1 VRSNSKVINQKKVS
15 AGVGIGL
22 VLVLLVGIFVW
33 PGTGGNSNNVRK
45 NDGPTY
51 VVAPVERRTLTDEI
65 TVRGE
70 IRRDQLQ
77 RITANVDGQVSSVL
91 VDDGD
96 TINAGDVLYA
106 IDGRAAVAV
115 DGEFSFFRRLDVGS
129 DGPDVLQLETI
140 LSANGYE
147 VGTVDQLF
155 TEETRSG
162 LRDWQITRGYGGAS
176 PEPNENIIISLS
188 SNTAGYSIGAQN
200 TIAIEL
206 QPSVPDQSMT
216 SANNSWENQSA
227 LYSEETMRTHEF
239 IPATFAFQNNV
250 LQDDRPIIEVTVNP
264 GSVIEGET
272 ATFTFTSDV
281 AMPSDTVI
289 DYVVAG
295 SATAE
300 DDYDDGPLDGSFIF
314 PAGAQSFDLQIETLT
329 DNEIESAEELI
340 IEVGEGFSV
349 SDNLPYRLGALREAK
364 LEITSPAGDVQT
376 IEIRSITPTVSEG
389 GNLTFEFQTD
399 KISNE
404 DTIIK
409 ISVWGTATSGSDFI
423 AEDLEVELPANE
435 KTVSLTFQTRND
447 SQVETD
453 EELWVTIVNNPN
465 ETYAIGSPKSALGL
479 IESNDLPELTISGG
493 GGIGE
498 GGNAE
503 FVINANQPVTEDTSI
518 NYSLRGSATAGK
530 DYKELPGT
538 VIMPAGQSQVT
549 VQIET
554 IDDDVLFLP
563 GDMVVASWPARI
575 GTVSVDDG
583 EFILL
588 GQQVLTLTEP
598 DFTITLTLNPTDR
611 GNLEVGMDVEVELQA
626 SDQDAVPGVILELD
640 ETATVTA
647 DGSERYE
654 GVIQTFEDLDAV
666 DGANVNVDVTR
677 EEKIDVI
684 TVPVAAVLQDG
695 QGNDVVRVVLTD
707 GTTRQVQVKVGL
719 SEGAYVEITE
729 GLSGEELVLVET

>member
-1 VRSNSKVINQKKVS
+1 MNNQKKIF
-15 AGVGIGL
+15 AGIGIGL
-22 VLVLLVGIFVW
+22 VLVLLVGVFVW
-33 PGTGGNSNNVRK
+33 PGTGGNSNNTQR

-51 VVAPVERRTLTDEI
+51 VVAPVERRTLSDEI

-140 LSANGYE
+140 LSESGYD

-162 LRDWQITRGYGGAS
+162 LRDWQIARGYGGAS

-206 QPSVPDQSMT
+206 QPSVPDQSLT
-216 SANNSWENQSA
+216 SAKSSWETQTA
-227 LYSEETMRTHEF
+227 LYSQNTMNAGAF
-239 IPATFAFQNNV
+239 VPANFASQNNV
-250 LQDDRPIIEVTVNP
+250 LQDDRPVIEVSVNP
-264 GSVIEGET
+264 GSVVEGET
-272 ATFTFTSDV
+272 ATFTFTSDIPM
-281 AMPSDTVI
+281 ASDTVI
-289 DYVVAG
+289 DYVVTG
-295 SATAE
+295 SATADDDYE
-300 DDYDDGPLDGSFIF
+300 DDPLDGSFIF

-349 SDNLPYRLGALREAK
+349 GDNLPYRLGALREAK

-376 IEIRSITPTVSEG
+376 IEIRSITPSVSEG

-404 DTIIK
+404 DTMIK

-423 AEDLEVELPANE
+423 AEDLEVELPANQE
-435 KTVSLTFQTRND
+435 TVSLTFQTRND
-447 SQVETD
+447 SQVEPD
-453 EELWVTIVNNPN
+453 EELWVTILSNPN
-465 ETYAIGSPKSALGL
+465 ETYAIGSPKSALGI

-503 FVINANQPVTEDTSI
+503 FVINADQPVTEDTSI
-518 NYSLRGSATAGK
+518 NYTLRGSATPGK

-611 GNLEVGMDVEVELQA
+611 GNLEVGMEVEVEIQA

-640 ETATVTA
+640 ETATVAA

>member
-1 VRSNSKVINQKKVS
+1 MNNQKKIF
-15 AGVGIGL
+15 AGIGIGL
-22 VLVLLVGIFVW
+22 VLVLLVGVFVW
-33 PGTGGNSNNVRK
+33 PGTGGNSNNAQR

-51 VVAPVERRTLTDEI
+51 VVAPVERRTLSDEI

-140 LSANGYE
+140 LSESGYD

-162 LRDWQITRGYGGAS
+162 LRDWQIARGYGGAS

-188 SNTAGYSIGAQN
+188 SNSAGYSIGAQN

-206 QPSVPDQSMT
+206 QPSVPDQSLT
-216 SANNSWENQSA
+216 SAKSSWETQTA
-227 LYSEETMRTHEF
+227 LYSQNTMNAEAF
-239 IPATFAFQNNV
+239 VPANFASQNNV
-250 LQDDRPIIEVTVNP
+250 LQDDRPVIEVSVNP
-264 GSVIEGET
+264 GSVVEGET
-272 ATFTFTSDV
+272 ATFTFTSDIPM
-281 AMPSDTVI
+281 ASDTVI
-289 DYVVAG
+289 DYVVTG
-295 SATAE
+295 SATADDDYE
-300 DDYDDGPLDGSFIF
+300 DDPLDGSFIF

-349 SDNLPYRLGALREAK
+349 GDNLPYRLGALREAK

-376 IEIRSITPTVSEG
+376 IEIRSITPSVSEG

-404 DTIIK
+404 DTMIK

-423 AEDLEVELPANE
+423 AEDLEVELPANQE
-435 KTVSLTFQTRND
+435 TVSLTFQTRND
-447 SQVETD
+447 SQVEPD
-453 EELWVTIVNNPN
+453 EELWVTILSNPN
-465 ETYAIGSPKSALGL
+465 ETYAIGSPKSALGI

-503 FVINANQPVTEDTSI
+503 FVINADQPVTEDTSI
-518 NYSLRGSATAGK
+518 NYTLRGSATPGK

-611 GNLEVGMDVEVELQA
+611 GNLEVGMEVEVEIQA

-640 ETATVTA
+640 ETATVAA

>member
-1 VRSNSKVINQKKVS
+1 MNNQKKIF
-15 AGVGIGL
+15 AGIGIGL
-22 VLVLLVGIFVW
+22 VLILLVGVFVW
-33 PGTGGNSNNVRK
+33 PGTGGNSNNTQR

-51 VVAPVERRTLTDEI
+51 VVAPVERRTLSDEI

-140 LSANGYE
+140 LSESGYD

-162 LRDWQITRGYGGAS
+162 LRSWQIARGYGGAS

-206 QPSVPDQSMT
+206 QPSVPDQSLT
-216 SANNSWENQSA
+216 SAKSSWETQTA
-227 LYSEETMRTHEF
+227 LYSQNTMNAEAF
-239 IPATFAFQNNV
+239 VPANFASQNNV
-250 LQDDRPIIEVTVNP
+250 LQDDRPVIEVSVNP
-264 GSVIEGET
+264 GSVVEGET
-272 ATFTFTSDV
+272 ATFTFTSDIPM
-281 AMPSDTVI
+281 ASDTVI
-289 DYVVAG
+289 DYVVTG
-295 SATAE
+295 SATADDDYE
-300 DDYDDGPLDGSFIF
+300 DDPLDGSFIF

-349 SDNLPYRLGALREAK
+349 GDNLPYRLGALREAK

-376 IEIRSITPTVSEG
+376 IEIRSITPSVSEG

-423 AEDLEVELPANE
+423 AEDLEVELPANQE
-435 KTVSLTFQTRND
+435 TVSLTFQTRND
-447 SQVETD
+447 SQVEPD
-453 EELWVTIVNNPN
+453 EELWVTILSNPN
-465 ETYAIGSPKSALGL
+465 ETYAIGSPKSALGI

-503 FVINANQPVTEDTSI
+503 FVINADQPVTEDTSI
-518 NYSLRGSATAGK
+518 NYTLRGSATPGK

-611 GNLEVGMDVEVELQA
+611 GNLEVGMEVEVELQA

-640 ETATVTA
+640 ETATVAA

>member
-1 VRSNSKVINQKKVS
+1 MNNQKKIF
-15 AGVGIGL
+15 AGIGIGL
-22 VLVLLVGIFVW
+22 VLILLVGVFVW
-33 PGTGGNSNNVRK
+33 PGTGGNSNNTQR

-51 VVAPVERRTLTDEI
+51 VVAPVERRTLSDEI

-140 LSANGYE
+140 LSESGYD

-162 LRDWQITRGYGGAS
+162 LRDWQIARGYGGAS

-206 QPSVPDQSMT
+206 QPSVPDQSLT
-216 SANNSWENQSA
+216 SAKSSWETQTA
-227 LYSEETMRTHEF
+227 LYSQNTMNAEAF
-239 IPATFAFQNNV
+239 VPANFASQNNV
-250 LQDDRPIIEVTVNP
+250 LQDDRPVIEVSVNP
-264 GSVIEGET
+264 SSVVEGET
-272 ATFTFTSDV
+272 ATFTFTSDIPM
-281 AMPSDTVI
+281 ASDTVI
-289 DYVVAG
+289 DYVVTG
-295 SATAE
+295 SATADDDYE
-300 DDYDDGPLDGSFIF
+300 DDPLDGSFIF

-349 SDNLPYRLGALREAK
+349 GDNLPYRLGALREAK

-376 IEIRSITPTVSEG
+376 IEIRSITPSVSEG

-404 DTIIK
+404 DTMIK

-423 AEDLEVELPANE
+423 AEDLEVELPANQE
-435 KTVSLTFQTRND
+435 TVSLTFQTRND
-447 SQVETD
+447 SQVEPD
-453 EELWVTIVNNPN
+453 EELWVTILSNPN
-465 ETYAIGSPKSALGL
+465 ETYAIGSPKSALGI

-503 FVINANQPVTEDTSI
+503 FVINADQPVTEDTSI
-518 NYSLRGSATAGK
+518 NYTLRGSATPGK

-611 GNLEVGMDVEVELQA
+611 GNLEVGMEVEVELQA

-640 ETATVTA
+640 ETATVAA

>member
-1 VRSNSKVINQKKVS
+1 MNNQKKIF
-15 AGVGIGL
+15 AGIGIGL
-22 VLVLLVGIFVW
+22 VLILLVGVFVW
-33 PGTGGNSNNVRK
+33 PGTGGNSNNTQR

-51 VVAPVERRTLTDEI
+51 VVAPVERRTLSDEI

-140 LSANGYE
+140 LSESGYD

-162 LRDWQITRGYGGAS
+162 LRSWQIARGYGGAS

-206 QPSVPDQSMT
+206 QPSVPDQSLT
-216 SANNSWENQSA
+216 SAKSSWETQTA
-227 LYSEETMRTHEF
+227 LYSQNTMNAEAF
-239 IPATFAFQNNV
+239 VPANFASQNNV
-250 LQDDRPIIEVTVNP
+250 LQDDRPVIEVSVNP
-264 GSVIEGET
+264 SSVVEGET
-272 ATFTFTSDV
+272 ATFTFTSDIPM
-281 AMPSDTVI
+281 ASDTVI
-289 DYVVAG
+289 DYVVTG
-295 SATAE
+295 SATADDDYE
-300 DDYDDGPLDGSFIF
+300 DDPLDGSFIF

-349 SDNLPYRLGALREAK
+349 GDNLPYRLGALREAK

-376 IEIRSITPTVSEG
+376 IEIRSITPSVSEG

-423 AEDLEVELPANE
+423 AEDLEVELPANQE
-435 KTVSLTFQTRND
+435 TVSLTFQTRND
-447 SQVETD
+447 SQVEPD
-453 EELWVTIVNNPN
+453 EELWVTILSNPN
-465 ETYAIGSPKSALGL
+465 ETYAIGSPKSALGI

-503 FVINANQPVTEDTSI
+503 FVINADQPVTEDTSI
-518 NYSLRGSATAGK
+518 NYTLRGSATPGK

-611 GNLEVGMDVEVELQA
+611 GNLEVGMEVEVELQA

>member
-1 VRSNSKVINQKKVS
+1 MKNQKNVLIFS
-15 AGVGIGL
+15 GIG
-22 VLVLLVGIFVW
+22 VVVLLLIGVFVW
-33 PGTGGNSNNVRK
+33 PGTGGGNSATK
-45 NDGPTY
+45 STDGPTY
-51 VVAPVERRTLTDEI
+51 VVAPVERRTLSDDI

-77 RITANVDGQVSSVL
+77 RITSGVDGQVSSVL
-91 VDDGD
+91 VEDGD

-115 DGEFSFFRRLDVGS
+115 DGEFSFFRKLDVGS

-140 LSANGYE
+140 LSENGYE
-147 VGTVDQLF
+147 VGIVDQLY

-162 LRDWQITRGYGGAS
+162 LREWQISRGYGGAS
-176 PEPNENIIISLS
+176 PEPNENIIVSLS
-188 SNTAGYSIGAQN
+188 SNSAGYTIGAKN

-206 QPSVPDQSMT
+206 QPSVPDQTISSNDNNWEAKYALFAT
-216 SANNSWENQSA
+216 NNSEDV
-227 LYSEETMRTHEF
+227 LFT
-239 IPATFAFQNNV
+239 PANFVFQN
-250 LQDDRPIIEVTVNP
+250 DRPIIEIAVNP
-264 GSVIEGET
+264 NSVTEGES
-272 ATFTFTSDV
+272 ATFTFTSDIP
-281 AMPSDTVI
+281 MPSDTLI
-289 DYVVAG
+289 EYVASG
-295 SATAE
+295 SATAG
-300 DDYDDGPLDGSFIF
+300 DDFNDDPLTGTFIF
-314 PAGAQSFDLQIETLT
+314 PAGASSYDLVVATLT
-329 DNEIESAEELI
+329 DDEIESPEELI
-340 IEVGEGFSV
+340 IEVGDGFLTNDTDAYV
-349 SDNLPYRLGALREAK
+349 PGPLNEAS
-364 LEITSPAGDVQT
+364 LEITSPSGDVQT
-376 IEIRSITPTVSEG
+376 IEVRSLTATTSEG
-389 GNLTFEFQTD
+389 GNITFEFETD

-409 ISVWGTATSGSDFI
+409 ISVWGTATSGSDYL
-423 AEDLEVELPANE
+423 AEDLEVELPANQE
-435 KTVSLTFQTRND
+435 TVSLTFQTRND
-447 SQVETD
+447 SLVEPD
-453 EELWVTIVNNPN
+453 EELWVTVLTNAD
-465 ETYAIGSPKSALGL
+465 ETYSVGSPKSALGV
-479 IESNDLPELTISGG
+479 IESDDLPELTISGG

-503 FVINANQPVTEDTSI
+503 FVIKADQPVVEDTSI
-518 NYSLRGSATAGK
+518 NYRLSGSATAGQ
-530 DYKELPGT
+530 DYNELPGT
-538 VIMPAGQSQVT
+538 VIMLAGESQVT

-554 IDDDVLFLP
+554 IDDDVVFLP

-611 GNLEVGMDVEVELQA
+611 GNLEVGMEVEVELQA

-640 ETATVTA
+640 ETATVSS

-677 EEKIDVI
+677 EEKVDVI

-719 SEGAYVEITE
+719 SEGAFVEITE
-729 GLSGEELVLVET
+729 GLSGDELVLVET

>member
-1 VRSNSKVINQKKVS
+1 LNNQKKIF
-15 AGVGIGL
+15 AGIGIGL
-22 VLVLLVGIFVW
+22 VLILLVGVFVW
-33 PGTGGNSNNVRK
+33 PGTGGNSNNTQR

-51 VVAPVERRTLTDEI
+51 VVAPVERRTLSDEI

-140 LSANGYE
+140 LSESGYD

-162 LRDWQITRGYGGAS
+162 LRSWQIARGYGGAS

-206 QPSVPDQSMT
+206 QPSVPDQSLT
-216 SANNSWENQSA
+216 SAKSSWETQTA
-227 LYSEETMRTHEF
+227 LYSQNTMNAEAF
-239 IPATFAFQNNV
+239 VPANFASQNNV
-250 LQDDRPIIEVTVNP
+250 LQDDRPVIEVSVNP
-264 GSVIEGET
+264 SSVVEGET
-272 ATFTFTSDV
+272 ATFTFTSDIPM
-281 AMPSDTVI
+281 ASDTVI
-289 DYVVAG
+289 DYVVTG
-295 SATAE
+295 SATADDDYE
-300 DDYDDGPLDGSFIF
+300 DDPLDGSFIF

-349 SDNLPYRLGALREAK
+349 GDNLPYRLGALREAK

-376 IEIRSITPTVSEG
+376 IEIRSITPSVSEG

-409 ISVWGTATSGSDFI
+409 ISVWGTAKSGSDFI
-423 AEDLEVELPANE
+423 AEDLEVELPANQE
-435 KTVSLTFQTRND
+435 TVSLTFQTRND
-447 SQVETD
+447 SQVEPD
-453 EELWVTIVNNPN
+453 EELWVTILSNPN
-465 ETYAIGSPKSALGL
+465 ETYAIGSPKSALGI

-503 FVINANQPVTEDTSI
+503 FVINADQPVTEDTSI
-518 NYSLRGSATAGK
+518 NYTLRGSATPGK

-611 GNLEVGMDVEVELQA
+611 GNLEVGMEVEVELQA

>member
-1 VRSNSKVINQKKVS
+1 MNNQKKIF
-15 AGVGIGL
+15 AGIGIGL
-22 VLVLLVGIFVW
+22 VLVLLVGVFVW
-33 PGTGGNSNNVRK
+33 PGTGGNSSNTQR

-51 VVAPVERRTLTDEI
+51 VVAPVERRTLSDEI

-140 LSANGYE
+140 LSESGYD

-162 LRDWQITRGYGGAS
+162 LRSWQIARGYGGAS

-206 QPSVPDQSMT
+206 QPSVPDQSLT
-216 SANNSWENQSA
+216 SAKSSWETQTA
-227 LYSEETMRTHEF
+227 LYSQNTMNAEAF
-239 IPATFAFQNNV
+239 VPANFASQNNV
-250 LQDDRPIIEVTVNP
+250 LQDDRPVIEVSVNP
-264 GSVIEGET
+264 SSVVEGET
-272 ATFTFTSDV
+272 ATFTFTSDIPM
-281 AMPSDTVI
+281 ASDTVI
-289 DYVVAG
+289 DYVVTG
-295 SATAE
+295 SATADDDYE
-300 DDYDDGPLDGSFIF
+300 DDPLDGSFIF

-349 SDNLPYRLGALREAK
+349 GDNLPYRLGALREAK

-376 IEIRSITPTVSEG
+376 IEIRSITPSVSEG

-423 AEDLEVELPANE
+423 AEDLEVELPANQE
-435 KTVSLTFQTRND
+435 TVSLTFQTRND
-447 SQVETD
+447 SQVEPD
-453 EELWVTIVNNPN
+453 EELWVTILSNPN
-465 ETYAIGSPKSALGL
+465 ETYAIGSPKSALGI

-503 FVINANQPVTEDTSI
+503 FVINADQPVTEDTSI
-518 NYSLRGSATAGK
+518 NYTLRGSATPGK

-611 GNLEVGMDVEVELQA
+611 GNLEVGMEVEVELQA

-640 ETATVTA
+640 ETATVAA

>member
-1 VRSNSKVINQKKVS
+1 MNNQKKIF
-15 AGVGIGL
+15 AGIGIGL
-22 VLVLLVGIFVW
+22 VLILLVGVFVW
-33 PGTGGNSNNVRK
+33 PGTGGNSNNTQR

-51 VVAPVERRTLTDEI
+51 VVAPVERRTLSDEI

-140 LSANGYE
+140 LSESGYD

-162 LRDWQITRGYGGAS
+162 LRDWQIARGYGGAS

-206 QPSVPDQSMT
+206 QPSVPDQSLT
-216 SANNSWENQSA
+216 SAKSSWETQTA
-227 LYSEETMRTHEF
+227 LYSQNTMNAEAF
-239 IPATFAFQNNV
+239 VPANFASQNNV
-250 LQDDRPIIEVTVNP
+250 LQDDRPVIEVSVNP
-264 GSVIEGET
+264 SSVVEGES
-272 ATFTFTSDV
+272 ATFTFTSDIPM
-281 AMPSDTVI
+281 ASDTVI
-289 DYVVAG
+289 DYVVTG
-295 SATAE
+295 SATADDDYE
-300 DDYDDGPLDGSFIF
+300 DDPLDGSFIF

-349 SDNLPYRLGALREAK
+349 GDNLPYRLGALREAK

-376 IEIRSITPTVSEG
+376 IEIRSITPSVSEG

-404 DTIIK
+404 DTMIK

-423 AEDLEVELPANE
+423 AEDLEVELPANQE
-435 KTVSLTFQTRND
+435 TVSLTFQTRND
-447 SQVETD
+447 SQVEPD
-453 EELWVTIVNNPN
+453 EELWVTILSNPD
-465 ETYAIGSPKSALGL
+465 ETYAIGSPKSALGI

-503 FVINANQPVTEDTSI
+503 FVINADQPVTEDTSI
-518 NYSLRGSATAGK
+518 NYTLRGSATPGK

-611 GNLEVGMDVEVELQA
+611 GNLEVGMEVEVELQA

>member
-1 VRSNSKVINQKKVS
+1 MKQKQIWIAS
-15 AGVGIGL
+15 GIGIIAL
-22 VLVLLVGIFVW
+22 LLVGLFVW
-33 PGTGGNSNNVRK
+33 PGTGSDGNGASTTNNS
-45 NDGPTY
+45 GPTY
-51 VVAPVERRTLTDEI
+51 VVSPVERRTLSDEI

-115 DGEFSFFRRLDVGS
+115 DGDFSFFRRLDVGS

-140 LSANGYE
+140 LSESGHD

-206 QPSVPDQSMT
+206 QPSVPDQTLT
-216 SANNSWENQSA
+216 STTNSWETQTA
-227 LYSEETMRTHEF
+227 LYSQNAINTSEF
-239 IPATFAFQNNV
+239 IPANFAFQNNV

-264 GSVIEGET
+264 GSVTEGET

-289 DYVVAG
+289 DYVTAG
-295 SATAE
+295 SAAAG
-300 DDYDDGPLDGSFIF
+300 DDYNDDPLDGSFIF

-349 SDNLPYRLGALREAK
+349 GDNLPYRLGALREAK
-364 LEITSPAGDVQT
+364 LEITSPTGDVQT

-423 AEDLEVELPANE
+423 AEDLEVELPANQE
-435 KTVSLTFQTRND
+435 VVSLTFQTRDD
-447 SQVETD
+447 SQVEPD

-465 ETYAIGSPKSALGL
+465 ETYAIGSPKSALGI

-503 FVINANQPVTEDTSI
+503 FVINADQPVTEDTSI

-626 SDQDAVPGVILELD
+626 SDQDAVPGIILELD
-640 ETATVTA
+640 ETATVAA

-677 EEKIDVI
+677 EEKVDVI

-719 SEGAYVEITE
+719 SEGAFVEITE
-729 GLSGEELVLVET
+729 GLTGDELVLVET

>member
-1 VRSNSKVINQKKVS
+1 MNNQKKIF
-15 AGVGIGL
+15 AGIGIGL
-22 VLVLLVGIFVW
+22 VLILLVGVFVW
-33 PGTGGNSNNVRK
+33 PGTGGNSNNTQR

-51 VVAPVERRTLTDEI
+51 VVAPVERRTLSDEI

-140 LSANGYE
+140 LSESGYD

-162 LRDWQITRGYGGAS
+162 LRSWQIARGYGGAS

-188 SNTAGYSIGAQN
+188 SNSAGYSIGAQN

-206 QPSVPDQSMT
+206 QPSVPDQSLT
-216 SANNSWENQSA
+216 SAKSSWETQTA
-227 LYSEETMRTHEF
+227 LYSQNTMNAEAF
-239 IPATFAFQNNV
+239 VPANFASQNNV
-250 LQDDRPIIEVTVNP
+250 LQDDRPVIEVSVNP
-264 GSVIEGET
+264 SSVVEGET
-272 ATFTFTSDV
+272 ATFTFTSDIPM
-281 AMPSDTVI
+281 ASDTVI
-289 DYVVAG
+289 DYVVTG
-295 SATAE
+295 SATADDDYE
-300 DDYDDGPLDGSFIF
+300 DDPLDGSFIF

-349 SDNLPYRLGALREAK
+349 GDNLPYRLGALREAK

-376 IEIRSITPTVSEG
+376 IEIRSITPSVSEG

-423 AEDLEVELPANE
+423 AEDLEVELPANQE
-435 KTVSLTFQTRND
+435 TVSLTFQTRND
-447 SQVETD
+447 SQVEPD
-453 EELWVTIVNNPN
+453 EELWVTILSNPN
-465 ETYAIGSPKSALGL
+465 ETYAIGSPKSALGI
-479 IESNDLPELTISGG
+479 IESDDLPELTISGG

-503 FVINANQPVTEDTSI
+503 FVINADQPVTEDTSI
-518 NYSLRGSATAGK
+518 NYTLRGSATPGK

-611 GNLEVGMDVEVELQA
+611 GNLEVGMEVEVELQA

-640 ETATVTA
+640 ETATVAA

>member
-1 VRSNSKVINQKKVS
+1 MNNQKKIF
-15 AGVGIGL
+15 AGIGIGL
-22 VLVLLVGIFVW
+22 VLVLLVGVFVW
-33 PGTGGNSNNVRK
+33 PGTGGNSNNTQR

-51 VVAPVERRTLTDEI
+51 VVAPVERRTLSDEI

-140 LSANGYE
+140 LSESGYD

-162 LRDWQITRGYGGAS
+162 LRDWQIARGYGGAS

-206 QPSVPDQSMT
+206 QPSVPDQSLT
-216 SANNSWENQSA
+216 SAKSSWETQTA
-227 LYSEETMRTHEF
+227 LYSQNTMNAEAF
-239 IPATFAFQNNV
+239 VPANFASQNNV
-250 LQDDRPIIEVTVNP
+250 LQDDRPVIEVSVNP
-264 GSVIEGET
+264 VSVVEGET
-272 ATFTFTSDV
+272 ATFTFTSDIPM
-281 AMPSDTVI
+281 ASDTVI
-289 DYVVAG
+289 DYVVTG
-295 SATAE
+295 SATADDDYE
-300 DDYDDGPLDGSFIF
+300 DDPLDGSFIF

-349 SDNLPYRLGALREAK
+349 GDNLPYRLGALREAK

-376 IEIRSITPTVSEG
+376 IEIRSITPSVSEG

-423 AEDLEVELPANE
+423 AEDLEVELPANQE
-435 KTVSLTFQTRND
+435 TVSLTFQTRND
-447 SQVETD
+447 SQVEPD
-453 EELWVTIVNNPN
+453 EELWVTILSNPN
-465 ETYAIGSPKSALGL
+465 ETYAIGSPKSALGI

-503 FVINANQPVTEDTSI
+503 FVINADQPVTEDTSI
-518 NYSLRGSATAGK
+518 NYTLRGSATPGK

-611 GNLEVGMDVEVELQA
+611 GNLEVGMEVEVELQA

>member
-1 VRSNSKVINQKKVS
+1 MINQKKVS

>member
-1 VRSNSKVINQKKVS
+1 MNNQKKIF
-15 AGVGIGL
+15 AGIGIGL
-22 VLVLLVGIFVW
+22 VLVLLVGVFVW
-33 PGTGGNSNNVRK
+33 PGTGGNSNNTQR

-51 VVAPVERRTLTDEI
+51 VVAPVERRTLSDEI

-140 LSANGYE
+140 LSESGYD

-162 LRDWQITRGYGGAS
+162 LRDWQIARGYGGAS

-206 QPSVPDQSMT
+206 QPSVPDQSLT
-216 SANNSWENQSA
+216 SAKSIWETQTA
-227 LYSEETMRTHEF
+227 LYSQNTMNAGAF
-239 IPATFAFQNNV
+239 VPANFASQNNV
-250 LQDDRPIIEVTVNP
+250 LQDDRPVIEVSVNP
-264 GSVIEGET
+264 GSVVEGET
-272 ATFTFTSDV
+272 ATFTFTSDIPM
-281 AMPSDTVI
+281 ASDTVI
-289 DYVVAG
+289 DYVVTG
-295 SATAE
+295 SATADDDYE
-300 DDYDDGPLDGSFIF
+300 DDPLDGSFIF

-349 SDNLPYRLGALREAK
+349 GDNLPYRLGALREAK

-376 IEIRSITPTVSEG
+376 IEIRSITPSVSEG

-404 DTIIK
+404 DTMIK

-423 AEDLEVELPANE
+423 AEDLEVELPANQE
-435 KTVSLTFQTRND
+435 TVSLTFQTRND
-447 SQVETD
+447 SQVEPD
-453 EELWVTIVNNPN
+453 EELWVTILSNPN
-465 ETYAIGSPKSALGL
+465 ETYAIGSPKSALGI

-503 FVINANQPVTEDTSI
+503 FVINADQPVTEDTSI
-518 NYSLRGSATAGK
+518 NYTLRGSATPGK

-611 GNLEVGMDVEVELQA
+611 GNLEVGMEVEVEIQA

-640 ETATVTA
+640 ETATVAA

>member
-1 VRSNSKVINQKKVS
+1 MNNQKKIF
-15 AGVGIGL
+15 AGIGIGL
-22 VLVLLVGIFVW
+22 VLILLVGVFVW
-33 PGTGGNSNNVRK
+33 PGTGGNSNNTQR

-51 VVAPVERRTLTDEI
+51 VVAPVERRTLSDEI

-140 LSANGYE
+140 LSESGYD

-162 LRDWQITRGYGGAS
+162 LRDWQIARGYGGAS

-206 QPSVPDQSMT
+206 QPSVPDQSLT
-216 SANNSWENQSA
+216 SAKSSWETQTA
-227 LYSEETMRTHEF
+227 LYSQNTMNAEAF
-239 IPATFAFQNNV
+239 VPANFASQNNV
-250 LQDDRPIIEVTVNP
+250 LQDDRPVIEVSVNP
-264 GSVIEGET
+264 GSVVEGET
-272 ATFTFTSDV
+272 ATFTFTSDIPM
-281 AMPSDTVI
+281 ASDTVI
-289 DYVVAG
+289 DYVVTG
-295 SATAE
+295 SATADDDYE
-300 DDYDDGPLDGSFIF
+300 DDPLDGSFIF

-349 SDNLPYRLGALREAK
+349 GDNLPYRLGALREAK

-376 IEIRSITPTVSEG
+376 IEIRSITPSVSEG

-423 AEDLEVELPANE
+423 AEDLEVELPANQE
-435 KTVSLTFQTRND
+435 TVSLTFQTRND
-447 SQVETD
+447 SQVEPD
-453 EELWVTIVNNPN
+453 EELWVTILSNPN
-465 ETYAIGSPKSALGL
+465 ETYAIGSPKSALGI

-503 FVINANQPVTEDTSI
+503 FVINADQPVTEDTSI
-518 NYSLRGSATAGK
+518 NYTLRGSATPGK

-611 GNLEVGMDVEVELQA
+611 GNLEVGMEVEVELQA

-640 ETATVTA
+640 ETATVAA

>member
-1 VRSNSKVINQKKVS
+1 V
-15 AGVGIGL
+15 
-22 VLVLLVGIFVW
+22 FVW
-33 PGTGGNSNNVRK
+33 PGTGGNSNNTQR

-51 VVAPVERRTLTDEI
+51 VVAPVERRTLSDEI

-140 LSANGYE
+140 LSESGYD

-162 LRDWQITRGYGGAS
+162 LRSWQIARGYGGAS

-206 QPSVPDQSMT
+206 QPSVPDQSLT
-216 SANNSWENQSA
+216 SAKSSWETQTA
-227 LYSEETMRTHEF
+227 LYSQNTMNAEAF
-239 IPATFAFQNNV
+239 VPANFASQNNV
-250 LQDDRPIIEVTVNP
+250 LQDDRPVIEVSVNP
-264 GSVIEGET
+264 SSVVEGET
-272 ATFTFTSDV
+272 ATFTFTSDIPM
-281 AMPSDTVI
+281 ASDTVI
-289 DYVVAG
+289 DYVVTG
-295 SATAE
+295 SATADDDYE
-300 DDYDDGPLDGSFIF
+300 DDPLDGSFIF

-349 SDNLPYRLGALREAK
+349 GDNLPYRLGALREAK

-376 IEIRSITPTVSEG
+376 IEIRSITPSVSEG

-423 AEDLEVELPANE
+423 AEDLEVELPANQE
-435 KTVSLTFQTRND
+435 TVSLTFQTRND
-447 SQVETD
+447 SQVEPD
-453 EELWVTIVNNPN
+453 EELWVTILSNPN
-465 ETYAIGSPKSALGL
+465 ETYAIGSPKSALGI

-503 FVINANQPVTEDTSI
+503 FVINADQPVTEDTSI
-518 NYSLRGSATAGK
+518 NYTLRGSATPGK

-611 GNLEVGMDVEVELQA
+611 GNLEVGMEVEVELQA

>member
-1 VRSNSKVINQKKVS
+1 MNNQKKIF
-15 AGVGIGL
+15 AGIGIGL
-22 VLVLLVGIFVW
+22 VLVLLVGVFVW
-33 PGTGGNSNNVRK
+33 PGTGGNSNNTQR

-51 VVAPVERRTLTDEI
+51 VVAPVERRTLSDEI

-140 LSANGYE
+140 LSESGYN

-162 LRDWQITRGYGGAS
+162 LRDWQIARGYGGAS

-206 QPSVPDQSMT
+206 QPSVPDQSLT
-216 SANNSWENQSA
+216 SAKSSWETQTA
-227 LYSEETMRTHEF
+227 LYSQNTMNAEAF
-239 IPATFAFQNNV
+239 VPANFASQNNV
-250 LQDDRPIIEVTVNP
+250 LQDDRPVIEVSVNP
-264 GSVIEGET
+264 GSVVEGET
-272 ATFTFTSDV
+272 ATFTFTSDIPMV
-281 AMPSDTVI
+281 SDTVI
-289 DYVVAG
+289 DYVVTG
-295 SATAE
+295 SATAD
-300 DDYDDGPLDGSFIF
+300 DDYEDEPLDGSFIF

-349 SDNLPYRLGALREAK
+349 GDNLPYRLGALREAK

-376 IEIRSITPTVSEG
+376 IEIRSITPSVSEG

-423 AEDLEVELPANE
+423 AEDLEVELPANQE
-435 KTVSLTFQTRND
+435 TVSLTFQTRND
-447 SQVETD
+447 SQVEPD
-453 EELWVTIVNNPN
+453 EELWVTILSNPN
-465 ETYAIGSPKSALGL
+465 ETYAIGSPKSALGI

-503 FVINANQPVTEDTSI
+503 FVINADQPVTEDTSI
-518 NYSLRGSATAGK
+518 NYTLRGSATPGK

-611 GNLEVGMDVEVELQA
+611 GNLEVGMEVEVEIQA

-640 ETATVTA
+640 ETATVAA

>member
-1 VRSNSKVINQKKVS
+1 MINQKKIFV
-15 AGVGIGL
+15 GVGIGL
-22 VLVLLVGIFVW
+22 VLVLLIGIFVW
-33 PGTGGNSNNVRK
+33 PGTGGNSNNTQR

-51 VVAPVERRTLTDEI
+51 VVAPVERRTLSDEI

-115 DGEFSFFRRLDVGS
+115 DGDFSFFRRLDVGS

-140 LSANGYE
+140 LSESGYD

-206 QPSVPDQSMT
+206 QPSVPDQTLT
-216 SANNSWENQSA
+216 STTNSWETQTA
-227 LYSEETMRTHEF
+227 LYSQNAINTSMF
-239 IPATFAFQNNV
+239 IPANFAFQNNV
-250 LQDDRPIIEVTVNP
+250 LQDDRPVIEVTVNP
-264 GSVIEGET
+264 GSVTEGET

-300 DDYDDGPLDGSFIF
+300 DDYNNDPLDGSFIF

-329 DNEIESAEELI
+329 DDEIESAEELI

-349 SDNLPYRLGALREAK
+349 GDNLPYRLGALREAK
-364 LEITSPAGDVQT
+364 LEINSPAGDVQT

-423 AEDLEVELPANE
+423 AEDLEVELPANQE
-435 KTVSLTFQTRND
+435 TVSLTFQTRND
-447 SQVETD
+447 SKVEPD

-465 ETYAIGSPKSALGL
+465 ETYAIGSPKSALGI

-503 FVINANQPVTEDTSI
+503 FVINADQPVTEDTSI
-518 NYSLRGSATAGK
+518 NYSLRGSAPAGK

-626 SDQDAVPGVILELD
+626 SDQDAVPGIILELD
-640 ETATVTA
+640 ETATVAA